1 MEHPTP
7 DLGHSIVPMEP
18 SVVSLIPQVMCTKAN
33 GSMTEHM
40 ATEFTSVLLLV
51 AVTKANGLMTCRM
64 ARGPKSGKTAP
75 AMKAASNVARRKE
88 SAVSSGPTAQSS
100 LGSGEATR
108 FKALGG
114 RYGLM
119 AADMLESS
127 LRT

>member
-1 MEHPTP
+1 M
-7 DLGHSIVPMEP
+7 IEP
-18 SVVSLIPQVMCTKAN
+18 
-33 GSMTEHM
+33 M
-40 ATEFTSVLLLV
+40 ATVFTSAWLLV

-75 AMKAASNVARRKE
+75 AMRAASNVARRKE
-88 SAVSSGPTAQSS
+88 SAVNSGLMAQSL

-114 RYGLM
+114 RSGLM
-119 AADMLESS
+119 VADMPESF

>member
-1 MEHPTP
+1 MEHLTQ
-7 DLGHSIVPMEP
+7 DLGHSIVPMAP
-18 SVVSLIPQVMCTKAN
+18 SVDSLIPQAMSTKAN
-33 GSMTEHM
+33 GSMTEPM
-40 ATEFTSVLLLV
+40 ATGFTSALLLV

-75 AMKAASNVARRKE
+75 AMRAASSVARRKE
-88 SAVSSGPTAQSS
+88 SAVNSGPTAQSS
-100 LGSGEATR
+100 LGSGEAIR

-114 RYGLM
+114 RSGLM